1 MNGIV
6 PLSPAQRKYMWLR
19 ATGHDESSARRIMGA
34 TNTYMISQRAQ
45 KKLGAHTLVHAV
57 FIACQLD
64 MFGPREECGTM
75 PGVRTHQDRGED
87 LCRACRRMNI
97 EYTEAEDRCVY
108 EPVPDLTAPELRLLG
123 YLDDGLSVDQ
133 IVVKWGR
140 TTAAVTHVRR
150 TLYRKLG
157 VHTMPFQQRRDHA
170 LDVARRFRLL
180 TPPEPVI
187 APVPGRNG
195 TPPLTDLEVRTL
207 AVLASGRSLSQAGKV
222 LGGIAGAAVSARL
235 ARIYEKLDVLH
246 YGHGDRRDAAIT
258 EARARGYVL

>member
-1 MNGIV
+1 MDGIV
-6 PLSPAQRKYMWLR
+6 PLSPAQRRYMWLR
-19 ATGHDESSARRIMGA
+19 ATGHDESSARRTMGA

-45 KKLGAHTLVHAV
+45 KKLGANTLVHAV

-108 EPVPDLTAPELRLLG
+108 EAAPELTGPERRLLG
-123 YLDDGLSVDQ
+123 YLDDGLTLGQ
-133 IVVKWGR
+133 IIEKWGR

-157 VHTMPFQQRRDHA
+157 VHAVPFQQRRTHA
-170 LDVARRFRLL
+170 LAAAHRFRLL
-180 TPPEPVI
+180 TPPDPGVAPEP
-187 APVPGRNG
+187 RRSG
-195 TPPLTDLEVRTL
+195 TQPLTDLEVRTL
-207 AVLASGRSLSQAGKV
+207 ATLAGGRSLAQAGKI

-246 YGHGDRRDAAIT
+246 YGHGDRRDAAIR
-258 EARARGYVL
+258 EARGRGYTV